1 MTLPLILTALV
12 VTSGQSGSAATQ
24 PDPKLIRVFVHT
36 DDSGQADEL
45 AARQQSVKD
54 LSDALRA
61 KKKVLVLVP
70 EEDQADVVVSV
81 NGRGLTVPRV
91 VMGVGARPGEPP
103 GGGAPARVVQ
113 LSASARAERVG
124 EKETF
129 KNKNSPLESQMG
141 WKSAADDI
149 AKQIEKWIT
158 DRRAAI
164 LEARSGAYF
173 LP

>member
-1 MTLPLILTALV
+1 MWLIAVLTALAAA
-12 VTSGQSGSAATQ
+12 TGPSGSAVTQ
-24 PDPKLIRVFVHT
+24 ADPKLIRVFVHT
-36 DDSGQADEL
+36 EDLGQADEL
-45 AARQQSVKD
+45 AARLQSVKD
-54 LSDALRA
+54 LSDALRG

-70 EEDQADVVVSV
+70 EEDQADVVVEV
-81 NGRGLTVPRV
+81 RGRALTVPRV

-113 LSASARAERVG
+113 LSASVG
-124 EKETF
+124 ESETF

-164 LEARSGAYF
+164 LAAR
-173 LP
+173 